1 MSISNLSNVNC
12 TIRIDVLALT
22 RAVYTE
28 PLLHFQYIA
37 LTVIEVQSQGGEL
50 EIHRSCIH
58 RSASLTVKV
67 SPVRTG
73 EERRLKSLTDPDA
86 SLST

>member
-22 RAVYTE
+22 YAVYTE

-50 EIHRSCIH
+50 EYIDP
-58 RSASLTVKV
+58 AS
-67 SPVRTG
+67 TG
-73 EERRLKSLTDPDA
+73 QLA
-86 SLST
+86 